1 MGAAIARRRRD
12 GVEVLQLR
20 NLYHREESIAK
31 RSRNTVVV
39 RSLVQEVTSVVSARV
54 A

>member
-1 MGAAIARRRRD
+1 MARRRRD
-12 GVEVLQLR
+12 GVEVLQLCT
-20 NLYHREESIAK
+20 LYHREEGIAK

-54 A
+54 V